1 MLNEERYQ
9 LIQEIISERN
19 TVTVA
24 ELARELKTSES
35 TIRRDLTALDEL
47 GKIRKFFGGA
57 TAIKQ
62 SEGLHEDA
70 VSVKEAVM
78 SEEKTAIAKYAAT
91 LINDGD
97 FVYIDAGTTTSRLVD
112 FISNDKATYITNGIT
127 HARKLIHKGLN
138 AYIIGGKVKNLT
150 EAIIGAEGL
159 NSLRNFNFTKAFMG
173 VNGID
178 ISCGFTTP
186 DIDEA
191 MIKEAAVKKSYTA
204 FVLADRT
211 KFRRVFPVTFA
222 PLETCCIIT
231 DFLADLEFTKK
242 TVIKEVEK

>member
-186 DIDEA
+186 DIEEA
-191 MIKEAAVKKSYTA
+191 MIKEAAVKKSYTV

-222 PLETCCIIT
+222 ALETCCIIT
-231 DFLADLEFTKK
+231 DCLADLEFTKK

>member
-186 DIDEA
+186 DIEEA

-231 DFLADLEFTKK
+231 DFLADFEFTKK

>member
-35 TIRRDLTALDEL
+35 TIGRDLTALDEL

-186 DIDEA
+186 DIEEA

-231 DFLADLEFTKK
+231 DFLADFEFTKK

>member
-19 TVTVA
+19 TVSVA

-186 DIDEA
+186 DIEEA

-231 DFLADLEFTKK
+231 DFLADFEFTKK